1 MDSFLE
7 TIKQYWEAAK
17 ETVIS
22 WWETGK
28 ESFLG
33 LDTTMRI
40 LLVAGIALVLLLLLQ
55 LANGH
60 RSKKQLKMLGSID
73 RKLDGL
79 QETAQAAAAAPGE
92 ELSYEAYMEKYF
104 FGKDEPFYEEAAIPP
119 AAPEVKEGPIPVP
132 VAEEPV
138 PEPLEEIV
146 PEPAEE
152 VPVPAA
158 EIPEP
163 VREPVPEDAVS
174 FAWTIPTENPF
185 PDAQPNDLSAFLK
198 EVPDEQP
205 VTTVEEILAGA
216 KKEDP
221 AGTYFKPRAFDIANT
236 GRSGRQYTIT
246 ELESQI
252 RE

>member
-17 ETVIS
+17 ETVLS
-22 WWETGK
+22 WWESAK
-28 ESFLG
+28 EFYLG

-40 LLVAGIALVLLLLLQ
+40 FLVAGIALALLLLLQ

-60 RSKKQLKMLGSID
+60 RSKKQLKMLSNID

-79 QETAQAAAAAPGE
+79 QETAQAAAAAPAE

-119 AAPEVKEGPIPVP
+119 AEPEVKEEPVPVPAP

-138 PEPLEEIV
+138 PAPVEEII

-152 VPVPAA
+152 
-158 EIPEP
+158 IPEP
-163 VREPVPEDAVS
+163 VQEPAPEDAVS

-185 PDAQPNDLSAFLK
+185 PDAQPSDLSAFLN

-216 KKEDP
+216 EKEDP
-221 AGTYFKPRAFDIANT
+221 AGAYFRPRAFDIANT